1 MPKSPH
7 SSWNRSS
14 IDSPS
19 AGAPGHPARG
29 LSGHVA
35 LKPVSPRMGDL
46 GEREVDEGLATDAK
60 PEALATDRP
69 DPHPGNGRLRHQY
82 LEPALVLGRNRQD
95 DPRRPLTE
103 QRHVG
108 PGRHRETHLSPDRR
122 GPGDARLGEP
132 DGDAA
137 LSTIM
142 RARNES
148 CLDRGETSGL
158 DTAL

>member
-14 IDSPS
+14 IGSPS
-19 AGAPGHPARG
+19 AGAPAHLARG

-35 LKPVSPRMGDL
+35 LKPVSPRMADL
-46 GEREVDEGLATDAK
+46 AEREVHERLAADAK
-60 PEALATDRP
+60 PEALAADRP

-82 LEPALVLGRNRQD
+82 LEPALVLGRHRQD
-95 DPRRPLTE
+95 DPRPPLTE
-103 QRHVG
+103 QRQFG
-108 PGRHRETHLSPDRR
+108 PGRHRETRLIPDRR
-122 GPGDARLGEP
+122 GPGDARLGER

-137 LSTIM
+137 LSAIM

-148 CLDRGETSGL
+148 CLDRGATSGL
-158 DTAL
+158 DT